1 MPASR
6 KILTTATPLA
16 KPLSRR
22 HVLLAAGAAGV
33 ALAGPALHAQTR
45 VPIRI
50 TLNAPRDGSNAA
62 FFYAAAKGYFAQA
75 GVEATLDPS
84 RGAGDS
90 IQRVA
95 SDTYDFGFSDFTV
108 LVQFAARNPN
118 VTPMAVAA
126 LYTRSPISIISLAK
140 SGIATPKDLEGKKLG
155 APATDAGFLLLPA
168 FVQSTGIDR
177 SKIQIE
183 TIDLSLREAALA
195 QGRVDAVTGFDSTT
209 LFNLAR
215 VGIRKED
222 VRFLYFSDYKLDF
235 YSNGLIVSRKFLRER
250 EPLVAG
256 VVAAFVKAWRET
268 VANPAATVAA
278 LAASDALVD
287 VPLEVERLTWLLSH
301 QVVNEESKRLGI
313 GMLDPARFARGID
326 QVAGAMEL
334 PRKPAVAEL
343 WTDKY
348 LPAPAA
354 RQI

>member
-1 MPASR
+1 MTLIIPP
-6 KILTTATPLA
+6 KGA

-22 HVLLAAGAAGV
+22 RILLGAGAGTVAALAA
-33 ALAGPALHAQTR
+33 PALRAQSR

-62 FFYAAAKGYFAQA
+62 FFYAAAKGYFAEA

-95 SDTYDFGFSDFTV
+95 SETYDFGFSDFTV
-108 LVQFAARNPN
+108 LVQFAARNPDQAP
-118 VTPMAVAA
+118 VAVAA

-140 SGIATPKDLEGKKLG
+140 SGIAKPKDLEGKKLG

-168 FVQSTGIDR
+168 FVQTTGIDR

-183 TIDLSLREAALA
+183 AIDLTLREAALA

-209 LFNLAR
+209 LFNLMR
-215 VGIRKED
+215 VGIKKED
-222 VRFLYFSDYKLDF
+222 VKFLYFSDYNLDF
-235 YSNGLIVSRKFLRER
+235 YSNGLIVSRKFMRER
-250 EPLVAG
+250 EALLPG
-256 VVAAFVKAWRET
+256 VVAAFVKAWRDT
-268 VANPAATVAA
+268 IAAPEATIAA
-278 LAASDALVD
+278 LAAADALVD
-287 VPLEVERLTWLLSH
+287 APLEIDRLKWLLAN
-301 QVVNEESKRLGI
+301 QVVNEHSKRLGV
-313 GMLDPARFARGID
+313 GTLDPARFARGID

-334 PRKPAVAEL
+334 PRKPAVGEL

-348 LPAPAA
+348 LPPVAA

>member
-1 MPASR
+1 MTIETRSDS
-6 KILTTATPLA
+6 A

-22 HVLLAAGAAGV
+22 RILGGGAAAGALV
-33 ALAGPALHAQTR
+33 LAAPALRAQTR

-62 FFYAAAKGYFAQA
+62 FFLAAAKGYFAEA

-95 SDTYDFGFSDFTV
+95 SETYDFGFSDFTV
-108 LVQFAARNPN
+108 LVQFAARNPDN
-118 VTPMAVAA
+118 APIGVSA

-140 SGIATPKDLEGKKLG
+140 TGIKAPKDLEGKKLG
-155 APATDAGFLLLPA
+155 APPTDAGFLLLPA

-177 SKIQIE
+177 SKLQIE
-183 TIDLSLREAALA
+183 AIDLTLREAALA

-209 LFNLAR
+209 LFNLLR
-215 VGIRKED
+215 VGLKRED
-222 VRFLYFSDYKLDF
+222 VSFMYFSDHNLDF
-235 YSNGLIVSRKFLRER
+235 YSNGLTVSRKFLRER
-250 EPLVAG
+250 EALIPG
-256 VVAAFVKAWRET
+256 VVAAFIKAWRET
-268 VANPAATVAA
+268 VANPEATVTA
-278 LAASDALVD
+278 LASTDGLVD
-287 VPLEVERLTWLLSH
+287 KALEIDRLKWLLAN
-301 QVVNEESKRLGI
+301 QIVNDHSKRLGL
-313 GMLDPARFARGID
+313 GTLDTARFARGID
-326 QVAGAMEL
+326 QVATAMEL

-348 LPAPAA
+348 LPPVAL